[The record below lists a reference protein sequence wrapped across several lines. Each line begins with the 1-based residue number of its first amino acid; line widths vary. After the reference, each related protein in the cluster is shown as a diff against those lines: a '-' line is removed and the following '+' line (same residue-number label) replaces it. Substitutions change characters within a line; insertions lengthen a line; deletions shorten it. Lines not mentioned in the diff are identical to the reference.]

1 MTPTAIVSVEEY
13 LNTDYGPD
21 CDYVDGVLEDRN
33 VGLKTHG
40 RAQAAILHFL
50 HQRRDELNIL
60 VLIAMRVRVSATRV
74 RVADL
79 CVMLGEGPDEEVFTT
94 APFLCVEVLSPDD
107 RMSRMHEKIRDYL
120 GMGVRYA
127 WVIDPYARLAW
138 IHTTEGAVE
147 AKDGVLRTTDP
158 VIEMP
163 LADVMP
169 A

>member
-13 LNTDYGPD
+13 LNTDYSPD

-33 VGLKTHG
+33 VGQKDHST
-40 RAQAAILHFL
+40 AQMKIAYFL
-50 HQRRDELNIL
+50 YHRRHELNIS
-60 VLIAMRVRVSATRV
+60 VFPEQRVRVSTTRV
-74 RVADL
+74 RVPDV
-79 CVMLGEGPDEEVFTT
+79 CVMVGEAPNEQVFAR
-94 APFLCVEVLSPDD
+94 APFLCIEILSPDD

-120 GMGVRYA
+120 GMGVRYV
-127 WVIDPYARLAW
+127 WVVDPYSRLAW
-138 IHTTEGAVE
+138 IHTSDGAVE

-163 LADVMP
+163 LAEVMP